1 MAVATPAK
9 CIHRFRFSEPAGPYC
24 AAICGLCGEQRQY
37 RTAEPDPTAFGRKR
51 DIVLGGGE

>member
-1 MAVATPAK
+1 MSTPK
-9 CIHRFRFSEPAGPYC
+9 CIHRFRLSEPAGPFC